1 MTIGMIVAMP
11 EELES
16 FLTGIGTAEKTE
28 NIPGYEVRSYKI
40 NHDHIVIVGSGVGE
54 IAAAASTQMLI
65 TQYHA
70 DMIVNFGVVGGLTP
84 EMTLSKVVVIDR
96 LVHYDYDASPFY
108 DGLVPGQY
116 PGTESIYFYPDR
128 RLLKLAL
135 AAEPGLKTVT
145 CASADKF
152 VDGAEAKRLLHEKYD
167 ADICEMEAAGIML
180 TCRRCGVPALFIKA
194 VSDGVTG
201 GAEEFEKMIKEA
213 SKVCAD
219 VVLTLTSSLINAR

>member
-16 FLTGIGTAEKTE
+16 FLSGIGTAEKTE

-40 NHDHIVIVGSGVGE
+40 NNDHIVIVGSGVGE

-65 TQYHA
+65 TRYHA

-116 PGTESIYFYPDR
+116 PGMESIYFYPDR
-128 RLLKLAL
+128 RLLELRYYQEL
-135 AAEPGLKTVT
+135 TQLKT
-145 CASADKF
+145 
-152 VDGAEAKRLLHEKYD
+152 AEVLGMTQVQVSRREKKLLLYLRQE
-167 ADICEMEAAGIML
+167 L
-180 TCRRCGVPALFIKA
+180 LQ
-194 VSDGVTG
+194 
-201 GAEEFEKMIKEA
+201 
-213 SKVCAD
+213 
-219 VVLTLTSSLINAR
+219 

>member
-11 EELES
+11 EEMES
-16 FLTGIGTAEKTE
+16 FLSGIGTAEKTE
-28 NIPGYEVRSYKI
+28 SLPGYEVKSYKI
-40 NHDHIVIVGSGVGE
+40 NENRIYVVGSGAGE
-54 IAAAASTQMLI
+54 IAAAASAQMLI
-65 TQYHA
+65 TKYDV

-116 PGTESIYFYPDR
+116 PGMDGIYLYPDR
-128 RLLKLAL
+128 RLLELAMSV
-135 AAEPGLKTVT
+135 EPELRPVT

-152 VDGAEAKRLLHEKYD
+152 VEGIAAKSSLHEKFD
-167 ADICEMEAAGIML
+167 ADICEMEVAGILL
-180 TCRRCGVPALFIKA
+180 TCLRCGVPALFIKA

-201 GAEEFEKMIKEA
+201 GAEEFETMIREA
-213 SKVCAD
+213 SGVCAK
-219 VVLTLTSSLINAR
+219 VVMKLMERL

>member
-16 FLTGIGTAEKTE
+16 FLSGIGTAEKTE
-28 NIPGYEVRSYKI
+28 NLPGYEVRSYRIKD
-40 NHDHIVIVGSGVGE
+40 NHIYIVGSGAGE

-65 TQYHA
+65 SQYHV

-84 EMTLSKVVVIDR
+84 EMTISRVAVIDR

-116 PGTESIYFYPDR
+116 PGMDSIYLYPDR
-128 RLLKLAL
+128 RLLELAL
-135 AAEPGLKTVT
+135 SVEPELKPVT

-152 VDGAEAKRLLHEKYD
+152 IEGREAKSSLHEKFG
-167 ADICEMEAAGIML
+167 ADIYEMEAAGILL
-180 TCRRCGVPALFIKA
+180 TSLRCCVPALFIKA

-201 GAEEFEKMIKEA
+201 GAEEFEKMIREA
-213 SKVCAD
+213 SGVCAK
-219 VVLTLTSSLINAR
+219 VVMRLLEKF